1 MARGHRKGIP
11 LEHLMHGMWQEVWA
25 TLEGNQTGMWQVM
38 GHLAGSRRG
47 GILLHLRVCKWSH
60 PWAAALPITF
70 SCRSIHCMV
79 VRGPGGVGTIIVVA
93 L

>member
-38 GHLAGSRRG
+38 GPPGREQERG
-47 GILLHLRVCKWSH
+47 H
-60 PWAAALPITF
+60 PPPP
-70 SCRSIHCMV
+70 S
-79 VRGPGGVGTIIVVA
+79 GV
-93 L
+93 